1 MSVTGDFL
9 IQARAGEPVWMCHVR
24 EAYAALPES
33 DSWVLQIRVLPTAG
47 AEAAYDLRLPRVAT
61 LDEDEK
67 AFVVEYFLGAMYNL
81 LSTIGGRR
89 VDFVADGEPEF
100 ADELTRVFEEKFGI
114 GLPRRDRH
122 GQARCIN
129 VIERMLDVQ
138 SGSAGERFVW
148 SLTTGT
154 REPGGDVYRT
164 HGSGRIADVCATALA
179 GLEGRTLLGLDVGG
193 TNIRAVLAREG
204 RLTAYK
210 EFDWFPAAYTRMHQL
225 TTALLAIVRLMRLEA
240 IRASVPGQA
249 DLLGERLAEAMAT
262 PSMPVEAILTLVDE
276 GEELTAGVDFAFDA
290 IGMCFPDVVVGDR
303 IVGGEVYKTRG
314 IRGNPEVDYEA
325 EFRELSG
332 IADDFAA
339 YVREDGAVGVVN
351 DGPMGAFTAA
361 VEMSRHAPEDIADG
375 VFAHTL
381 GTELG
386 TGWVTEAGEIP
397 DIPLEVYNCV
407 IDLGSYPER
416 AFHRDDV
423 RSVLNF
429 NSRIPGTLQKYT
441 SQQGAFRLAAKYFPS
456 ERPELFAQLCADGL
470 FACSDDEW
478 IVPTEPADMRKP
490 LLEKLMHLA
499 SVEHDPVA
507 ERIFEDQ
514 GTFLAAAFRETD
526 WILHPATK
534 RRVVFGK
541 SDCFAQSV
549 AGAARLAPELDL
561 VIANSDLAYTP
572 LMQQL
577 RDDPARRVSTFA
589 QAIGAIHYANLRR
602 NLRAGSPQPAG

>member
-9 IQARAGEPVWMCHVR
+9 ASARAGEPMWMCHVR
-24 EAYAALPES
+24 EAYAALPGP
-33 DSWVLQIRVLPTAG
+33 DSWVLQVRVLPTAG
-47 AEAAYDLRLPRVAT
+47 AEAAYDLRLPRAAA
-61 LDEDEK
+61 LPEDER
-67 AFVVEYFLGAMYNL
+67 AFVVEYFLGAMFNL

-89 VDFVADGEPEF
+89 VDFVAAGDPEF
-100 ADELTRVFEEKFGI
+100 AAELTRTFDARFGI
-114 GLPRRDRH
+114 GLARRDRH
-122 GQARCIN
+122 GYARCIN
-129 VIERMLDVQ
+129 VIERMLDSQ
-138 SGSAGERFVW
+138 FGGAGKRFEW
-148 SLTTGT
+148 SLDVDSELATAG
-154 REPGGDVYRT
+154 VYRAD
-164 HGSGRIADVCATALA
+164 GAGRIAAVCAMALD
-179 GLEGRTLLGLDVGG
+179 GLDERTILGLDVGG
-193 TNIRAVLAREG
+193 TNIRAVLARGG
-204 RLTAYK
+204 RLTAFK

-225 TTALLAIVRLMRLEA
+225 TTALLAIVRLLRLEA
-240 IRASVPGQA
+240 IRESVPGHEG
-249 DLLGERLAEAMAT
+249 LLGERLTEAMAT
-262 PSMPVEAILTLVDE
+262 SSLPPEIILELVDE
-276 GEELTAGVDFAFDA
+276 GESLTAGVDFAFDA

-303 IVGGEVYKTRG
+303 VVGGEVYKTRG
-314 IRGNPEVDYEA
+314 IRGNPDVDYEA
-325 EFRELSG
+325 EFRELSR
-332 IADDFAA
+332 IAEDFAA
-339 YVREDGAVGVVN
+339 YVRADGAVGIVN

-361 VEMSRHAPEDIADG
+361 VELSRHALEDIADG

-441 SQQGAFRLAAKYFPS
+441 SQQGAFRLAAKYFPT

-470 FACSDDEW
+470 FACTDDEW
-478 IVPTEPADMRKP
+478 IVPTEPVDQRKP
-490 LLEKLMHLA
+490 LLERLMQLA
-499 SVEHDPVA
+499 AVEHDPVA

-514 GTFLAAAFRETD
+514 GTFLAAAFRETE
-526 WILHPATK
+526 WVLHPTTK

-602 NLRAGSPQPAG
+602 NLVDDGS